1 MLPASLPRSS
11 EAGVLTALLT
21 STLSAMSGG
30 PRSPLAR
37 SKNLL
42 NARGPRFLL
51 PNRTRTFGGA
61 LPCPE
66 LHLVA
71 DLKLSW
77 HLPSSCV
84 WPAGSTE
91 DSYQV
96 SLWLPSQNCPRK
108 AALLGTRSRVLQAL
122 PPAGG
127 RSQGAAPR
135 GAAGMADGEGL
146 RPAPRGDKTAFSHLP
161 GAGHCAH
168 GETGFTVK
176 SHLRFCRLE
185 MGIEA
190 A

>member
-61 LPCPE
+61 LPCPS

-108 AALLGTRSRVLQAL
+108 AALLGTHSRVLQAL

-135 GAAGMADGEGL
+135 GPQAWPMARVSGPLHAGTRL
-146 RPAPRGDKTAFSHLP
+146 LSLTSPAPV
-161 GAGHCAH
+161 
-168 GETGFTVK
+168 TV
-176 SHLRFCRLE
+176 LTERRVLL
-185 MGIEA
+185 
-190 A
+190 